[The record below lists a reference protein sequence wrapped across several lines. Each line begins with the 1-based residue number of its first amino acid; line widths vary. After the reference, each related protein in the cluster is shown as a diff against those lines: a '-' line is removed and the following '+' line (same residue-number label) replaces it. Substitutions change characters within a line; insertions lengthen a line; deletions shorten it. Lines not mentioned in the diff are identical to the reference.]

1 MKNIAVVTG
10 ARSEYG
16 LLKPLLKGITD
27 SSELDLKLIV
37 TGMHLL
43 TEYGLTINEIKQENM
58 IIDAKVP
65 MYTAPETDDTR
76 YGKALAIGIEG
87 ITRSLRKIRPDIL
100 IVTGDRLEPMAAT
113 MAAATLSIP
122 IAHVHGGEKT
132 DSGHIDEAIR
142 HSITRFSH
150 IHFTATQQSAERL
163 TKMGEEPR
171 RIHNVGALS
180 LDSLINLKPLS
191 KEKLA
196 ANLDLNP
203 KQKIIITIF
212 HSVHLEKEDVGRQAR
227 EIIEA
232 VKNIEIQT
240 VIVYPNN
247 DSGSAD
253 IITEIE
259 KCRNMPFIK
268 IHPSLPYFEYVNLLR
283 HADVLIGNS
292 SSGIIEAPSFGLPV
306 VHIGS
311 RNVGREHSEN
321 IIFVEADREEIV
333 RAIEKALYDEGYKE
347 KVKRCRNPYGDGKAS
362 DRIIKILKELSID
375 DKLMRKRVTY

>member
-1 MKNIAVVTG
+1 MKKIAVVTG

-16 LLKPLLKGITD
+16 LLKPLLKGIIG

-43 TEYGLTINEIKQENM
+43 AEYGLTINEIKQEGM
-58 IIDAKVP
+58 IIDAEVP
-65 MYTAPETDDTR
+65 MYTAGETDETY
-76 YGKALAIGIEG
+76 YGKALATGIEG
-87 ITRSLRKIRPDIL
+87 ITRSLGKIRPDIL
-100 IVTGDRLEPMAAT
+100 VVTGDRLEPMAAT
-113 MAAATLSIP
+113 MAATTLRIP
-122 IAHVHGGEKT
+122 IAHIHGGEKT

-142 HSITRFSH
+142 HSITRFAH

-180 LDSLINLKPLS
+180 LDNLINLKPLP
-191 KEKLA
+191 KEELA

-203 KQKIIITIF
+203 HQKIMINIF
-212 HSVHLEKEDVGRQAR
+212 HPVHLEKEDVGRQAQ

-232 VKNIEIQT
+232 IKKIGIQT
-240 VIVYPNN
+240 VIIYPNN

-253 IITEIE
+253 IIAEIE

-268 IHPSLPYFEYVNLLR
+268 IHPSLPYLEYVSLLR

-292 SSGIIEAPSFGLPV
+292 SSGIIEAPSLGLPV
-306 VHIGS
+306 VNIGS

-321 IIFVEADREEIV
+321 IIFVDADREEVV
-333 RAIEKALYDEGYKE
+333 RAVEKALYDEGFKE
-347 KVKRCRNPYGDGKAS
+347 KVKHCRSPYGDGKARG
-362 DRIIKILKELSID
+362 RIIKILKELSID
-375 DKLMRKRVTY
+375 DKLMRKRITY